1 MPRSKPQMSDTDVS
15 LESAEQKIQVHLDKV
30 DLYQATSKH
39 EKRLLRCV
47 KDLASFIAEQLKVED
62 NLKDEFWLNFRTW
75 IKENNVVVASQ
86 YADQYIAQYLNQH
99 SSNVSCCHTLRL
111 HIQVFL
117 RWNIEVSL
125 TVREQVN
132 RLDREQYLPA
142 KIVRFNTLSTNKT
155 SQFER
160 FESVWEKFIEY
171 MTSTKPE
178 VFQEHLKAITT
189 VRGNVPSS
197 IFSEIIVLS
206 NKSNDEL
213 KRLLLRTRALSSL
226 LRATGMRGT
235 TALSLTLDDFTEV
248 VDQPGQVLLHRIEKK
263 CGSVRNAEKTV
274 FVCLV
279 PHKNPRL
286 DPLIHLAEYLN
297 ECKSKLIFA
306 EGFIQKQCQDEVS
319 FKSMIQRR
327 FIATMTSIAI
337 AIEQPTL
344 FDAKKLH
351 LFRIMCTNVLDSCGA
366 TAAERETHL
375 GWKSTIETRHYTSP
389 KYSALNSRTSYL
401 LAGRL
406 DKGDSPHPMWQAI
419 NLVPQ
424 SQGATFWHR
433 VRDVAAAAGF
443 VDGQC
448 DEAFKLQVAKMIS
461 DAAITPPKA
470 EDLLK
475 RVRELELELAE
486 VAPKKQKV
494 EIASAIQ
501 LRVIINSLRK
511 ESSTANF
518 PEKCESMLNEMIELI
533 DEGSERDSFVLPQSD
548 PEGKDL
554 IRILVLA
561 AMVRKFGFDSFRF
574 VVTSQHKSWLGW
586 LRDNRATHEF
596 TKQIS
601 SKSWSQ
607 FKKSL
612 VLI

>member
-1 MPRSKPQMSDTDVS
+1 MSDTES
-15 LESAEQKIQVHLDKV
+15 SSSAEQQIQVHIDKV
-30 DLYQATSKH
+30 DLYETKTKH

-47 KDLASFIAEQLKVED
+47 KDLASFIATQLNAEQL
-62 NLKDEFWLNFRTW
+62 EFWLNFRAW
-75 IKENNVVVASQ
+75 IKENVVAANQ

-117 RWNIEVSL
+117 RWDVEVSL
-125 TVREQVN
+125 SVREKVN
-132 RLDREQYLPA
+132 QLDREQYLPA
-142 KIVRFNTLSTNKT
+142 KILRFNNHSTSKT

-160 FESVWEKFIEY
+160 FESVWEKFIDY
-171 MTSTKPE
+171 MTTTKPE
-178 VFQEHLKAITT
+178 VLREHLNAITT
-189 VRGNVPSS
+189 VRDGKIPAS
-197 IFSEIIVLS
+197 IFSELIVLS
-206 NKSNDEL
+206 NKSTDEL
-213 KRLLLRTRALSSL
+213 KRMLLRTRALSSL
-226 LRATGMRGT
+226 LRSTGMRSI
-235 TALSLTLDDFTEV
+235 TALSLQLEDFTEV
-248 VDQPGQVLLHRIEKK
+248 TDQPGVVLIHRIERK
-263 CGSVRNAEKTV
+263 CGSVRNAEKQV
-274 FVCLV
+274 YCCIV
-279 PHKNPRL
+279 PHKNPKL

-561 AMVRKFGFDSFRF
+561 AMVRKFGFDSFG
-574 VVTSQHKSWLGW
+574 VDNNGQHKSWLGW
-586 LRDNRATHEF
+586 LRDNRATHEL

-601 SKSWSQ
+601 SKSWSH

-612 VLI
+612 NSVV